1 MPPKRK
7 NEAEDNPGVAAQR
20 PRVDKPK
27 PIPLDRSFAEHL
39 KLPYGGEVYKDYSC
53 TLTFADIAKNENK
66 YFVIQMTKDGEKY
79 HVCSRSGQVGCIEEK
94 KVTST
99 FGSEA
104 EADKKFCKLF
114 EEKTGNEWINRSEF
128 VRKPTKGF
136 TMLEMD
142 PCDMPLGRL
151 SKNQIQ
157 KAKEALT
164 ELEAT
169 IKKDAS
175 VFTPEPVN
183 AQGVPPV
190 RSNILEKKRVIDE
203 KMTLFYTLY
212 PCNNGEKMI
221 KLDQLPAISEMKR
234 KLELEFR
241 K

>member
-169 IKKDAS
+169 IKKD
-175 VFTPEPVN
+175 
-183 AQGVPPV
+183 
-190 RSNILEKKRVIDE
+190 EKKRVIDE